1 MSSVPS
7 GGNTWKNIIIG
18 VFTTVAAYAIINFAG
33 IGKKDNSKKIRK
45 DATEKAW
52 QSVNDYIN
60 YANQK
65 FKTIA
70 CFSCDWQ
77 EMKKEM
83 MRELE
88 NYNTKLANIK
98 EDKNVDDKMLSLVDI
113 IKQRLVDFKKPYTDF
128 FDSVT
133 IAKNLTQEEQMPI
146 MTRIQQ
152 RLSDDLSRIIN
163 RDSADYRNYL
173 ADVNKTFNTH
183 LEQIP
188 LKETYDS
195 SAIVGKWKIECVFD
209 IECKK
214 DGKLMWTESGTEF
227 PGVWNLKNRL
237 LTINLDNGQVF
248 KYRIEQLS
256 SKFMMIRDDQSESLF
271 SYGACPQ

>member
-7 GGNTWKNIIIG
+7 GGSTWKNIIIG

-60 YANQK
+60 YGNQK

-83 MRELE
+83 MRELD
-88 NYNTKLANIK
+88 NYSAKLGNIK

-113 IKQRLVDFKKPYTDF
+113 IRQRFVDLKTPYSNF
-128 FDSVT
+128 FDSIT
-133 IAKNLTQEEQMPI
+133 IAKSLTVEEQAPI
-146 MTRIQQ
+146 MARLQQ
-152 RLSDDLSRIIN
+152 RLSDDLSRIVN
-163 RDSADYRNYL
+163 RDSADYKNYL
-173 ADVNKTFNTH
+173 TDVNKTFNTH

-195 SAIVGKWKIECVFD
+195 TAIVRKWKIECVFD

-227 PGVWNLKNRL
+227 PGVWNLKNKL

-248 KYRIEQLS
+248 KYRVEQLS
-256 SKFMMIRDDQSESLF
+256 SKFMLIRDEQSESLF